1 MTKFH
6 CPKYQNQ
13 LNLNGCVMVELF
25 LGLLIPGSAAAG
37 LTVCTTPVHTLHQQQ
52 QQQQRST
59 AQQWLRVNATGSI
72 GEHGL

>member
-1 MTKFH
+1 
-6 CPKYQNQ
+6 
-13 LNLNGCVMVELF
+13 MVELF
-25 LGLLIPGSAAAG
+25 LGLLIPGPSAAG
-37 LTVCTTPVHTLHQQQ
+37 LTVCTAPVHTLHQQ